1 MIDVGEKKHKNMSMF
16 MNKGKNTSIEV
27 ILRRALWHKG
37 LRYRKNV
44 KDVFGT
50 PDICIK
56 KYKLVIFCDGIF
68 WHGKNYTDK
77 EFTTNKK
84 YWDNKIKRNK
94 EHDLEVTMTLRDQG
108 WTVLRFWE
116 DEIRQHLD
124 VCVEQIIISY
134 LQNKN
139 RKTKRN

>member
-124 VCVEQIIISY
+124 VCVEQIMISY

>member
-1 MIDVGEKKHKNMSMF
+1 MDVMTQEQRHNNMAAIKS
-16 MNKGKNTSIEV
+16 KNTSIEV
-27 ILRRALWHKG
+27 ILRHALWHKG

-44 KDVFGT
+44 KGICGT
-50 PDICIK
+50 PDICVK
-56 KYKLVIFCDGIF
+56 KYRLAIFCDGDF

-94 EHDLEVTMTLRDQG
+94 ERDLEVTITLRDQG

-116 DEIRQHLD
+116 DEIRHDLD
-124 VCVEQIIISY
+124 GCVEKVMIVC
-134 LQNKN
+134 
-139 RKTKRN
+139 KTKGD

>member
-1 MIDVGEKKHKNMSMF
+1 MDVMTQEQRHNNMAAIKS
-16 MNKGKNTSIEV
+16 KNTSIEV
-27 ILRRALWHKG
+27 ILRHALWHKG

-44 KDVFGT
+44 KGICGT
-50 PDICIK
+50 PDICVK
-56 KYKLVIFCDGIF
+56 KYKLAIFCDGDF

-94 EHDLEVTMTLRDQG
+94 ERDLEVTITLRDQG

-116 DEIRQHLD
+116 DEIRHDLD
-124 VCVEQIIISY
+124 GCVEKVMAVYGKEI
-134 LQNKN
+134 
-139 RKTKRN
+139 

>member
-1 MIDVGEKKHKNMSMF
+1 MWCGDMMDVMTQEQRHNNMAAIRS
-16 MNKGKNTSIEV
+16 KNTSIEV
-27 ILRRALWHKG
+27 ILRHALWHKG

-44 KDVFGT
+44 KDVYGT
-50 PDICIK
+50 PDICVK
-56 KYKLVIFCDGIF
+56 KYRLAIFCDGDF

-94 EHDLEVTMTLRDQG
+94 ERDLEVTITLRDQG

-116 DEIRQHLD
+116 DEIRHDLD
-124 VCVEQIIISY
+124 GCVEKVIEVY
-134 LQNKN
+134 K
-139 RKTKRN
+139 KM